1 LAKQEEKPVPEPTL
15 LDLFQGF
22 FHRQDK
28 LLEYMAETQRQM
40 LMLLRTISG
49 VPTLPPTPITS
60 VEVAGITEEVLE
72 KLLAEFEK
80 YGVLKR
86 ANNWLVETIDL
97 GTARDKEEI
106 TTLADALALTIY
118 RCTGTFDLYLVGA
131 GDSQKITVDALT
143 YPQTITIDDF
153 DIKQVWITNTAQS
166 GLSAEIIK
174 FYRT

>member
-1 LAKQEEKPVPEPTL
+1 MLA
-15 LDLFQGF
+15 
-22 FHRQDK
+22 
-28 LLEYMAETQRQM
+28 
-40 LMLLRTISG
+40 LLRTLSG
-49 VPTLPPTPITS
+49 VAPVLPPTAPATT
-60 VEVAGITEEVLE
+60 VEVVGFTKEAMETF
-72 KLLAEFEK
+72 LAEFEK
-80 YGVLKR
+80 FGVLKR

-97 GTARDKEEI
+97 GTVRDKEEI

-118 RCTGTFDLYLVGA
+118 RCTGTFDLFLVGA

-166 GLSAEIIK
+166 GDSAEIIK